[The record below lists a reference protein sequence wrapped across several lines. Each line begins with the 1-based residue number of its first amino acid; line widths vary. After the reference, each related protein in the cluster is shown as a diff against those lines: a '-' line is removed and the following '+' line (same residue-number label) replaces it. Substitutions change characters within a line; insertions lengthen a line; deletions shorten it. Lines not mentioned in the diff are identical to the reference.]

1 VQRQQQFDLQLSDD
15 IPDVYVHPGDLAI
28 MVGNLLD
35 NATKYTRAGGAI
47 SLRAV
52 WNEGKLEIAVRD
64 TGEGTP
70 PEDLPRIAERFFRV
84 DRAHTRNIPGV
95 GLGLALVI
103 ALVRHYSGTLRIT
116 SAGVPGQGTQ
126 AELELP
132 VPSADP
138 AGETPSPSTAVPP
151 QPVRHAR

>member
-1 VQRQQQFDLQLSDD
+1 VQRQQQLDLHVSDD

-35 NATKYTRAGGAI
+35 NATKYTPAGGAV

-52 WNEGKLEIAVRD
+52 WNVDKLEIAIRD
-64 TGEGTP
+64 TGEGIP

-95 GLGLALVI
+95 GLGLALVT
-103 ALVRHYSGTLRIT
+103 AVARQYHGVLRIT

-126 AELELP
+126 AELEIP
-132 VPSADP
+132 VSSAEP
-138 AGETPSPSTAVPP
+138 AGETSAPSTAMTPES
-151 QPVRHAR
+151 VRHAH

>member
-1 VQRQQQFDLQLSDD
+1 
-15 IPDVYVHPGDLAI
+15 

-35 NATKYTRAGGAI
+35 NASKYTPAGGAI

-52 WNEGKLEIAVRD
+52 WNAGKLEIAVRD
-64 TGEGTP
+64 TGEGIP

-95 GLGLALVI
+95 GLGLALATAV
-103 ALVRHYSGTLRIT
+103 VHEYNGTLRIA
-116 SAGVPGQGTQ
+116 SAGIPGQGTQ

-132 VPSADP
+132 VPTADP
-138 AGETPSPSTAVPP
+138 ASETSVSIRCRPGE
-151 QPVRHAR
+151 R